1 MPSESQV
8 QSDATPGPLAAARP
22 LLLSTEAARR
32 LLSCGKTTL
41 FALLRDREIDSVLLG
56 ARRMIVSSSVEQFV
70 ARLRQ
75 SAL

>member
-8 QSDATPGPLAAARP
+8 PSDATHQPLPTVRP

-41 FALLRDREIDSVLLG
+41 FALLRDREIESVQLG
-56 ARRMIVSSSVEQFV
+56 ARRMIVAASVEQFV

-75 SAL
+75 SAS